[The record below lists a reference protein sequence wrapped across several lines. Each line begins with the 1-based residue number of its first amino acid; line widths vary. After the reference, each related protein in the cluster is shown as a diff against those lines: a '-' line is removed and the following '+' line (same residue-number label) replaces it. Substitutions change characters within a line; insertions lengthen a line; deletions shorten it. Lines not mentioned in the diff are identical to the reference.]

1 MKSIRAFLKSF
12 KVSPVIEN
20 LRTAGA
26 EYICVIDEL
35 GALKFID
42 KLHSDYS
49 MELGEKVSKISVADV
64 ICENEKVD
72 EFVDIIKKYGHTG
85 NPGDGIII
93 IENIERYETI

>member
-20 LRTAGA
+20 LRSAGA

-35 GALKFID
+35 GAIKFLD
-42 KLHSDYS
+42 NLHSDYS
-49 MELGEKVSKISVADV
+49 MELGEKVSRISVIDV
-64 ICENEKVD
+64 ICENEMVD
-72 EFVDIIKKYGHTG
+72 EFLNIIKQHAHTG

-93 IENIERYETI
+93 IENIERCETI